1 MREQTDVI
9 VLGMGIAGELI
20 ASGVAEAGLDV
31 VGIDR
36 ELVGGECPYW
46 GCIPSKMMIRA
57 ANLLAEARRIPGI
70 AGQVT
75 VVPDWDTVAARI
87 RDEATDDWDDRVA
100 VERYE
105 RKGGRFVRG
114 NGTFVRPNQV
124 EVAGEIF
131 EATRGVVIATG
142 TAPSIPPIPGL
153 EHVGY
158 WTNRDAIAAKE
169 LPESLIVLGAGAIGM
184 ELAQVFGRFGVR
196 VAVVEAADRVMPLE
210 EPEVGALLA
219 EVLRREGIAVHT
231 SAKVTSVRADA
242 ERITIVIDGAQ
253 ELVADQLLIAAGRRA
268 DLARIAADKAGIDE
282 RQPWIPVDGR
292 LRVADG
298 LWAVGD
304 VTGVGPFTHVAVHQA
319 RVALD
324 DILGRDPSPA
334 DTNVIPRVTFTDPE
348 VASVGSSEAEARAA
362 ARSVRV
368 GYADVASSARGW
380 LHKAGNEEFVKLV
393 EDESRGVL
401 VGATAVGPSGGEVL
415 SMLTLAI
422 DAAIPTRDLRRMIYA
437 YPTFHRTVE
446 DALANL
452 AP

>member
-1 MREQTDVI
+1 M
-9 VLGMGIAGELI
+9 IAGGL
-20 ASGVAEAGLDV
+20 AEAGLDV

-36 ELVGGECPYW
+36 ALVGGECPYW

-57 ANLLAEARRIPGI
+57 ANLLAEARRIPGV
-70 AGQVT
+70 AGEVT
-75 VVPDWDTVAARI
+75 VVPDWDLVAARI

-114 NGTFVRPNQV
+114 HGTFVAPNQV
-124 EVAGEIF
+124 QVAGKIF

-142 TAPSIPPIPGL
+142 TTPSIPPIPGL

-169 LPESLIVLGAGAIGM
+169 LPESLIVLGAGAVGM

-219 EVLRREGIAVHT
+219 DVLRREGIAVHT
-231 SAKVTSVRADA
+231 STKVTSVRADA

-253 ELVADQLLIAAGRRA
+253 ELVADRLLIATGRRA
-268 DLARIAADKAGIDE
+268 DLARIAADRAGIDE

-292 LRVADG
+292 LRAADG

-348 VASVGSSEAEARAA
+348 VASVGCTEAEARAA
-362 ARSVRV
+362 VRSVRV
-368 GYADVASSARGW
+368 GHADVASSARGW
-380 LHKAGNEEFVKLV
+380 LHKAGNEGFVKLV

-401 VGATAVGPSGGEVL
+401 IGATAVGPSGGEVL

-452 AP
+452 AR